1 MAMTWDLTDIPAVD
15 AADLAAAMRS
25 LIEDGRGLVLLN
37 GASEA
42 DLDTA
47 RAALQSRHHAE
58 PQRALAAFV
67 RFRHLVEVFG
77 ARRLKDLM
85 LGNGYALM
93 APAIAIAASLRL
105 NGHRGFN
112 PQRFLLSLQ
121 EALAANVVTLDTRP
135 AVVMVEAEL
144 LAA

>member
-1 MAMTWDLTDIPAVD
+1 
-15 AADLAAAMRS
+15 
-25 LIEDGRGLVLLN
+25 
-37 GASEA
+37 
-42 DLDTA
+42 
-47 RAALQSRHHAE
+47 
-58 PQRALAAFV
+58 
-67 RFRHLVEVFG
+67 
-77 ARRLKDLM
+77 M